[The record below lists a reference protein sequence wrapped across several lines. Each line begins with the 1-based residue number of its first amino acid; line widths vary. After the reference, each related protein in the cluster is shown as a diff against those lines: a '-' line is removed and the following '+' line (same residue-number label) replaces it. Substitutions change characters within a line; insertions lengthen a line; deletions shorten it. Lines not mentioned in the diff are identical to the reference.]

1 MSFWGSQDLSPE
13 IEDLFNAMNLC
24 DFSKSLIISVNCFII
39 KSMIHLS
46 NLELD
51 DLSSLFLRIG
61 FWDSSFQDTIIKVL
75 SLRNSFL
82 SSVKENHGLNE
93 DYDIAEHMIP
103 TIFNEKIE
111 LLSESNLNILK
122 YHYMTYWKVP

>member
-51 DLSSLFLRIG
+51 DLSSLFLRKG

-93 DYDIAEHMIP
+93 DYDISEHMIP

-122 YHYMTYWKVP
+122 YHYMTYWKAP